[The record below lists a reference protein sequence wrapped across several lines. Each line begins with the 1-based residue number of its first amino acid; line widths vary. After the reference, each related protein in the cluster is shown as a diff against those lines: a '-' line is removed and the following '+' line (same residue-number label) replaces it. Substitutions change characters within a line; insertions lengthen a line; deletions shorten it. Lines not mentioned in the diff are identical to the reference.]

1 MKYTLSSQ
9 EYNDMFKKAA
19 DTFNE
24 EMAKRDILIHNM
36 SKKLMIINYANEFI
50 ENYLNKNLVNSPNR
64 ITTFGNDLGGSFN
77 QYGYVI
83 HPKFKTNPIDIF
95 NLKLMTGQTMFKNSL
110 VCKVNGV
117 EGNEDNGINDMYSN
131 ILVSDNSIEKKIF
144 FEELTDRTLT
154 IEYVLNNRVS
164 LGMTRFNV
172 IEIDPYIYGAYTLK
186 GIDIYSLDEYNGT
199 VAETPLKSISR
210 MDNIGKTRII
220 LDEKVKFSKVV
231 FTFDLES
238 VKTQK
243 NNVDVYPFGLKHI
256 HFYEAD
262 FLEESTVIVPI
273 VADDYIEYIYNDI
286 ILYNSNMPIYSTTD
300 YYGIEF
306 YTDYINNTLTGKVY
320 ASSDAAAYRIA
331 KNTKVLYAKVPLIW
345 SNNANTDKQYL
356 SLSGIYFNY
365 TVDENTFI

>member
-19 DTFNE
+19 NLFNE
-24 EMAKRDILIHNM
+24 EMAKRDVLIQNM
-36 SKKLMIINYANEFI
+36 SKKLMIINYTNEFI
-50 ENYLNKNLVNSPNR
+50 ENSLNKNFTSINDL
-64 ITTFGNDLGGSFN
+64 TTFNNDLGGSYN
-77 QYGYVI
+77 QFGYII

-110 VCKVNGV
+110 TCKINGV
-117 EGNEDNGINDMYSN
+117 EGTEENGLNKKYSN
-131 ILVSDNSIEKKIF
+131 ILINENSIEKEIF
-144 FEELTDRTLT
+144 FEELNDRTLT
-154 IEYVLNNRVS
+154 IEYTLNNKVS

-172 IEIDPYIYGAYTLK
+172 IEIDPYIYGAYTLTS
-186 GIDIYSLDEYNGT
+186 IDIYNLDEYNGV
-199 VAETPLKSISR
+199 VAETPLKTISR
-210 MDNIGKTRII
+210 MDYIGKTRII

-231 FTFDLES
+231 FNFDLEN

-243 NNVDVYPFGLKHI
+243 NNIDIYPFGLKHI

-273 VADDYIEYIYNDI
+273 IANDYIEYIYNDI
-286 ILYNSNMPIYSTTD
+286 VLFNSNMPIYSTTD

-306 YTDYINNTLTGKVY
+306 YTDYINGTLTGKVY

-331 KNTKVLYAKVPLIW
+331 KNTKILYAKIPLIW
-345 SNNANTDKQYL
+345 SNNANSEKQYL
-356 SLSGIYFNY
+356 SLSGIKFNY